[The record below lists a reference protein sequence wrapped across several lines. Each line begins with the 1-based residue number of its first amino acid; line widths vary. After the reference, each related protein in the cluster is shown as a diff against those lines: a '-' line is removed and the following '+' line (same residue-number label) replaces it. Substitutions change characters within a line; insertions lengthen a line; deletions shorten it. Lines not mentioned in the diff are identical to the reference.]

1 MQPRNPTLGDST
13 SSFWAEGYSDEGYPY
28 VYNRVTQESR
38 WGTMEENIAASPLQY
53 STLKSVVPRF
63 DAKYYGASVRAQ
75 PAAQLRSELRS
86 LPAC

>member
-1 MQPRNPTLGDST
+1 MGCSPSPAPRMP
-13 SSFWAEGYSDEGYPY
+13 AH
-28 VYNRVTQESR
+28 

>member
-1 MQPRNPTLGDST
+1 MP
-13 SSFWAEGYSDEGYPY
+13 AH
-28 VYNRVTQESR
+28 